1 MGGNIIEVFF
11 QIFTRRDYSK
21 WRTKKHTILIKTTN
35 CFGRNCHGTTCF
47 KQISGGGELSW
58 NFLLTKHRGHVFW
71 NGLFQKMYWGKSSW
85 NNDAEKIRWGK
96 LS

>member
-47 KQISGGGELSW
+47 KQISGGGIILE
-58 NFLLTKHRGHVFW
+58 FLVNKTSGACVLEWLVSKDVLGEIV
-71 NGLFQKMYWGKSSW
+71 L
-85 NNDAEKIRWGK
+85 E
-96 LS
+96 